1 MATLNVQPYGLRGAG
16 LVYANA
22 DAAGDVA
29 INRPGLFLAVRNVHA
44 TLDRDVQVE
53 ATAVCTR
60 RQFHDLEAE
69 AIPPTP
75 VGAAPWLIPLGANGD
90 RFPLVAIEYPTAG
103 HAADL
108 RVAVAYIEGHQGRGL
123 SASAPAMGP
132 SPGTVQL
139 VEQSGA
145 LEWADAVADGMR
157 VPNGDGRSLVYVHN
171 EDAADHPVYVRA
183 RGACSH
189 GFLDH
194 YSRTIP
200 AGEVVALEEFD
211 SQFFGTLLEVVLD
224 GPSFR
229 IAAARRARA

>member
-1 MATLNVQPYGLRGAG
+1 MATLNAQPYGLRGAG
-16 LVYANA
+16 LVFAVA

-29 INRPGLFLAVRNVHA
+29 INRPGLMLAVRNVHA

-60 RQFHDLEAE
+60 RQHHDLAVEP
-69 AIPPTP
+69 IPPTP
-75 VGAAPWLIPLGANGD
+75 VGSAPWLIPLGANGD

-123 SASAPAMGP
+123 SATAPAMGP
-132 SPGTVQL
+132 SPGTVQR
-139 VEQSGA
+139 VEQAGA
-145 LEWADAVADGMR
+145 LVWSDAVADGMR
-157 VPNGDGRSLVYVHN
+157 VPNGDGRSLVFVHN
-171 EDAADHPVYVRA
+171 QDAVERTVYVRA
-183 RGACSH
+183 RGVCSQ
-189 GFLDH
+189 GFRDH
-194 YSRTIP
+194 YSRSIP

-211 SQFFGTLLEVVLD
+211 SQFFGTLLEVILD